1 MIITITLHM
10 FIALC
15 SNGDNIDTTDY
26 VVYQKKNVLTI
37 EVL

>member
-1 MIITITLHM
+1 MIITLHL

-15 SNGDNIDTTDY
+15 SNGDNIGTTDY
-26 VVYQKKNVLTI
+26 VVYQKENVLTL